1 MKTIRR
7 AAIAIILSGGAAIAE
22 AQQAKL
28 SRIGFLSAS
37 YAGAMTSNVD
47 AFRQGLRELGYVEGR
62 NIIVEYRWAEG
73 KADRLPELAAELE
86 RLKVDA
92 IVSAGPSA
100 THGAKQASART
111 PIVMAFDADPVGSGF
126 VASLARPGGNITG
139 LSILAPEVSGKQ
151 LDVLKQIVP
160 KLTRVT
166 IVGDSKE
173 PANARSL
180 QETERGAAALG
191 VQVHYIDRRAS
202 KDPEDIF
209 RAARKENADALVV
222 LVTSMSRAEIA
233 QLAAIAAKNRL
244 PAMYP
249 WASMVDAGGLITYSV
264 RREDLYRRAATYV
277 DKILKGA
284 KPAELPVELPYK
296 FELVIN
302 LRAAKEIGLSIPVG
316 VLSRADRIIE

>member
-1 MKTIRR
+1 
-7 AAIAIILSGGAAIAE
+7 
-22 AQQAKL
+22 
-28 SRIGFLSAS
+28 
-37 YAGAMTSNVD
+37 MTNNVD

-73 KADRLPELAAELE
+73 KVERLPELAAELE

-100 THGAKQASART
+100 THGAKRAAPKTQ
-111 PIVMAFDADPVGSGF
+111 IVMAFDADPVGSGF

-151 LDVLKQIVP
+151 LEVLTRIVP
-160 KLTRVT
+160 KLSRV
-166 IVGDSKE
+166 VVLGDSKE
-173 PANARSL
+173 PANTTSL
-180 QETERGAAALG
+180 AETERAAAALG
-191 VQVHYIDRRAS
+191 VRIKYLDRRTF
-202 KDPEDIF
+202 KDAEHIL
-209 RAARKENADALVV
+209 RTARKENVDALIV

-233 QLAAIAAKNRL
+233 QFAALASKNRL

-277 DKILKGA
+277 DKILKGSKA
-284 KPAELPVELPYK
+284 AELPVELPYK

-302 LRAAKEIGLSIPVG
+302 LKAAREIGLTIPVD
-316 VLSRADRIIE
+316 LLARADRVIQ

>member
-1 MKTIRR
+1 MLLQ
-7 AAIAIILSGGAAIAE
+7 AITVATAFGWPAVAD
-22 AQQAKL
+22 AQQAAKVP
-28 SRIGFLSAS
+28 RIAFLSAS
-37 YAGAMTSNVD
+37 DAASMANNVE
-47 AFRQGLRELGYVEGR
+47 AFRQGLKELGYVEGR
-62 NIIVEYRWAEG
+62 NIVVEYRWAEG
-73 KADRLPELAAELE
+73 KFDRLPVLAAELD

-100 THGAKQASART
+100 THGAKQATSRT

-139 LSILAPEVSGKQ
+139 LSILAPEISGKQ

-160 KLTRVT
+160 KLSRVV
-166 IVGDSKE
+166 ILGDSKE
-173 PANARSL
+173 PANAKSL
-180 QETERGAAALG
+180 QETQRAAAVLG
-191 VQVHYIDRRAS
+191 VQVHYVDRRAS
-202 KDPEDIF
+202 KDLEDIF

-222 LVTSMSRAEIA
+222 LAISMSRPDIV
-233 QLAAIAAKNRL
+233 QLAALASKNRL

-284 KPAELPVELPYK
+284 NPAELPVELPYK

-302 LRAAKEIGLSIPVG
+302 LKAAKHIGLTIPVG
-316 VLSRADRIIE
+316 VLTRADRVIE

>member
-1 MKTIRR
+1 MKTIRL

-22 AQQAKL
+22 AQQGKL

-37 YAGAMTSNVD
+37 YAGSMANNVE
-47 AFRQGLRELGYVEGR
+47 AFRQGLRELGYSEGR

-73 KADRLPELAAELE
+73 KVERLPELAAELE

-100 THGAKQASART
+100 THGAKRASART

-139 LSILAPEVSGKQ
+139 LSILAPEISGKQ
-151 LDVLKQIVP
+151 LDVLKQIIP
-160 KLTRVT
+160 KLSRV
-166 IVGDSKE
+166 VVLGDSKE
-173 PANARSL
+173 PANAGSL
-180 QETERGAAALG
+180 QETERAAAALG
-191 VQVHYIDRRAS
+191 VQVHYMDRRAS
-202 KDPEDIF
+202 KDSEDIF
-209 RAARKENADALVV
+209 LAARKENADALVV

-233 QLAAIAAKNRL
+233 QLAALASKNRL

-249 WASMVDAGGLITYSV
+249 WASMVDGGGLMTYSV

-302 LRAAKEIGLSIPVG
+302 LKAAREIGLTIPVS
-316 VLSRADRIIE
+316 VLTRADRVIE

>member
-1 MKTIRR
+1 MNTIRLV
-7 AAIAIILSGGAAIAE
+7 AIAMILSGGATITE
-22 AQQAKL
+22 AQQGRL
-28 SRIGFLSAS
+28 PRIGFLSAS
-37 YAGAMTSNVD
+37 SGPSMANNVD
-47 AFRQGLRELGYVEGR
+47 AFRQGLRELGYFEGR
-62 NIIVEYRWAEG
+62 NIIVEYRWADG
-73 KADRLPELAAELE
+73 KVDRLPELAAELE

-139 LSILAPEVSGKQ
+139 LSILAPEISGKQ
-151 LDVLKQIVP
+151 LEVLKQIVP
-160 KLTRVT
+160 KLSRVA

-180 QETERGAAALG
+180 QETERAAAALG

-202 KDPEDIF
+202 KDSEDIF

-222 LVTSMSRAEIA
+222 LVTSTNRAEIA
-233 QLAAIAAKNRL
+233 QLAVLASKYRL

-249 WASMVDAGGLITYSV
+249 WASFVDGGGLITYSV

-277 DKILKGA
+277 DKILKGS

-316 VLSRADRIIE
+316 VLSRADRIIQ